1 MTLIITT
8 IIEKS
13 NYFMKIGKIEIEIE
27 NENST
32 LNSCLLIG
40 VFELNFN
47 DK

>member
-8 IIEKS
+8 KIEKS
-13 NYFMKIGKIEIEIE
+13 NYFMKIGKIEIE

>member
-1 MTLIITT
+1 
-8 IIEKS
+8 
-13 NYFMKIGKIEIEIE
+13 MKIGKIEIE

-47 DK
+47 EKYVDFKTQISV